1 MTLRSLS
8 REVPRLLARRL
19 TRTEDGFALI
29 EVMVSAMLVAI
40 LATGVLAGLDAAGST
55 TGANKARGIA
65 ASVAQDDQE
74 RMRAMK
80 ADDLAAARSQQNT
93 VTVAGVNYTVKSSV
107 RPVDEAGGGCGDG
120 TLLKITSV
128 VSWPVMRG
136 VPNVRADSLLA
147 PKPGSFAAGEG
158 GLIIEIRN
166 RSGGPQP
173 GIPVSITGAK
183 SDTDT
188 TDENGCASF
197 LYIPT
202 GNYTVSF
209 SKAGYVT
216 ADGTTNVSKT
226 VGAPDGSVSNS
237 AFDYDQAGKITANI
251 VTTPAG
257 GSSQA
262 DDSTSLAVGH
272 SSLPVPGARFFAAA
286 PATTPVA
293 TTTTLFPFTSAYSV
307 YSGTCVGANPS
318 SFSQTVPTATLSAG
332 GSATVT
338 VTEPAMNIRVRVN
351 GINVAGA
358 TVKATSTTCGNTFT
372 FSPTNTPPNGT
383 ISTGRLAKPGLP
395 YGNYT
400 VCASALVSG
409 TSRKLTSTQANTT
422 PTGVP
427 LFTVNLTS
435 TAPAGTC

>member
-19 TRTEDGFALI
+19 TRAEDGFALI

-55 TGANKARGIA
+55 SGANKARGIA

-80 ADDLAAARSQQNT
+80 ADDLAAARSQQST
-93 VTVAGVNYTVKSSV
+93 VTVAGVNYTVQSSV

-120 TLLKITSV
+120 TLLKITSL

-226 VGAPDGSVSNS
+226 VGAPDGSVSNN
-237 AFDYDQAGKITANI
+237 AFDYDQAGRITANI

-262 DDSTSLAVGH
+262 DESTSLAVSH

-286 PATTPVA
+286 PAVSPIS
-293 TTTTLFPFTSAYSV
+293 TTTTLFPFTSNYSV
-307 YSGTCVGANPS
+307 YSGTCVGNNPS
-318 SFSQTVPTATLSAG
+318 SFGQPVATTPLTPGASP
-332 GSATVT
+332 TVT
-338 VTEPAMNIRVRVN
+338 VTEPAL
-351 GINVAGA
+351 NVLITGNAGAALAGA
-358 TVKATSTTCGNTFT
+358 TVKATSVTCGNAITFPQT
-372 FSPTNTPPNGT
+372 TNAQGKLP
-383 ISTGRLAKPGLP
+383 KPGTP
-395 YGNYT
+395 YGDYT
-400 VCASALVSG
+400 VCAQAFMNGQTRKVTALGTKQNRLAAGSASIPIQIRN
-409 TSRKLTSTQANTT
+409 TS
-422 PTGVP
+422 PTG
-427 LFTVNLTS
+427 
-435 TAPAGTC
+435 TC